1 MFQNSQMDNK
11 KKVKTLSARKEK
23 IAKSVIK
30 AFKAKKAK
38 TVPPQPASPES
49 EVSAKEP
56 GQKPKESV
64 VSIDLSSPT
73 EIEKVEEPSI
83 IRLARNV
90 GQYGGAALGGLIGGR
105 FGFGKEGIEFGT
117 TYGKQL
123 GDFASRQLVQHMP
136 ILGSFQKGGRVH
148 KTGAYILHK
157 GEKVVPVRKRKRS

>member
-1 MFQNSQMDNK
+1 MDNK
-11 KKVKTLSARKEK
+11 VKKSRLSARNEK

-30 AFKAKKAK
+30 AFKTKKAK
-38 TVPPQPASPES
+38 TIPPTPPSPET
-49 EVSAKEP
+49 ETSAKEP

-64 VSIDLSSPT
+64 IPIDVASPT

-105 FGFGKEGIEFGT
+105 FGFGKEGIETGS
-117 TYGKQL
+117 TYGKQF
-123 GDFASRQLVQHMP
+123 GEFASKQLIQHMP
-136 ILGSFQKGGRVH
+136 ILGSFQKGGKVH

-157 GEKVVPVRKRKRS
+157 GEKVVPVKKRKRS